1 MSVTCLTMK
10 SKIGPPKKMEG
21 EKTKGRRNGS
31 HGDDKGKPADQSIA
45 GDLYGKFK
53 DLNCLE
59 ELSIERAK
67 EIEKE
72 MIWQFSKKFQGE
84 WS

>member
-1 MSVTCLTMK
+1 MIVVDSCGWLEFYTDGPLT
-10 SKIGPPKKMEG
+10 E
-21 EKTKGRRNGS
+21 
-31 HGDDKGKPADQSIA
+31 SIA